1 MPKST
6 TKRLQS
12 KGNHANSQ
20 FAQCNIKLNE
30 LCIIKLQDEIR
41 YCKITIIIII
51 QCNNQIHSQ
60 GSQRLSTSVS
70 LYCSYCH
77 FHFIIN
83 PTLARKSASIF
94 FLMLIFWRLLNSN
107 RQSKIYLHKFHK
119 LNLEFSASRDDINF
133 YRAYFRTAAA
143 PVLSTFPSNH
153 GFVTLSLL
161 ILSCDISLN
170 PGPLR
175 YPGEICGQAVRKT
188 QRAIMCKEC
197 SVWFYQACSYIKDFN
212 FKTLEKH
219 PSYIRPCCNCG
230 LTSFSS
236 SMFSSGIATS
246 NRFDTL
252 SDFPSSSP
260 WNPTGTQ
267 ATSTYLFRLVFPLH
281 LSSPSRQK
289 TEQKKSD

>member
-1 MPKST
+1 
-6 TKRLQS
+6 
-12 KGNHANSQ
+12 
-20 FAQCNIKLNE
+20 
-30 LCIIKLQDEIR
+30 
-41 YCKITIIIII
+41 
-51 QCNNQIHSQ
+51 
-60 GSQRLSTSVS
+60 
-70 LYCSYCH
+70 
-77 FHFIIN
+77 
-83 PTLARKSASIF
+83 
-94 FLMLIFWRLLNSN
+94 MLIFWRLLNSN
-107 RQSKIYLHKFHK
+107 RQSKIYLHKVHK
-119 LNLEFSASRDDINF
+119 LNLEFSAFRGDINF
-133 YRAYFRTAAA
+133 YRAYFRTEVA

-197 SVWFYQACSYIKDFN
+197 SVWFYHACSYIKDFN
-212 FKTLEKH
+212 FKTVEKH

-252 SDFPSSSP
+252 PGLSSSSP

-267 ATSTYLFRLVFPLH
+267 ATSSYLFPLGFPLH

-289 TEQKKSD
+289 TEQKKSGMMDNIKPIKHLYSVRISKQICKGTRSTRID

>member
-51 QCNNQIHSQ
+51 IIIIIITIIIIQCNNQIHSQ

-83 PTLARKSASIF
+83 PTLVNLLLFF

-107 RQSKIYLHKFHK
+107 RQSKIYLHKVHK
-119 LNLEFSASRDDINF
+119 LNLEFSASRGDINF
-133 YRAYFRTAAA
+133 YRAYFRTGVA

-153 GFVTLSLL
+153 GLFALSLR
-161 ILSCDISLN
+161 ILSCDVSLN

-175 YPGEICGQAVRKT
+175 YPCEIL
-188 QRAIMCKEC
+188 
-197 SVWFYQACSYIKDFN
+197 W
-212 FKTLEKH
+212 
-219 PSYIRPCCNCG
+219 
-230 LTSFSS
+230 
-236 SMFSSGIATS
+236 
-246 NRFDTL
+246 
-252 SDFPSSSP
+252 PSSKK
-260 WNPTGTQ
+260 NPEGYYVQ
-267 ATSTYLFRLVFPLH
+267 GVLSLVL
-281 LSSPSRQK
+281 PSMLVY
-289 TEQKKSD
+289 